1 MNRGASRFEQPP
13 TEHMADVVVLL
24 HEVGIQGAMGGKYV
38 SFLEGENSAVDTDI
52 QYSSLAIGRLYMAS
66 LRKPLAEE
74 YSILEQT
81 MIGLVTGRASKDQP
95 MSINEAAREYA
106 LRFGDSE
113 IVRQECVHMFFSG
126 IRKVR
131 QRINAYPELAHLGRI
146 DLEQRWQ
153 QRSSR

>member
-1 MNRGASRFEQPP
+1 MNRGASKFEQPL
-13 TEHMADVVVLL
+13 TEHMVDVVVLL
-24 HEVGIQGAMGGKYV
+24 HEVGIQEEMGGKYI
-38 SFLEGENSAVDTDI
+38 SFLGEDHCAVDTDI

-66 LRKPLAEE
+66 LRKSLTEE

-81 MIGLVTGRASKDQP
+81 MIGLVTGQASKDQP
-95 MSINEAAREYA
+95 MSIAEAAREYA

-113 IVRQECVHMFFSG
+113 IVRQECVQMFFSG

-153 QRSSR
+153 QRGSR